1 VGQESDNKG
10 VGIEIDGGR
19 IHFRIGGMTAP
30 RSMPYADCA
39 GVSLRLAPMV
49 TGLGM
54 NLRYRVDLLDRD
66 FDPAIL
72 IGDSGDL
79 IEARNIWRRAA
90 GKLELPAVE
99 ATPDGVRVEAGAGP
113 PPNYISLTDNGG
125 PIRVVIRRGK
135 LEFIFVSA
143 LAIGLAIVLA
153 LGDRSVDN
161 AFFMALAAGLLGYAV
176 IGGLFSRF
184 IDIADG
190 RLIAGTRTPLGAFAT
205 VKMPLAE
212 VETILWGK
220 AENRRSNNRAGFV
233 MASAETAKSFTR
245 LTDDQARWL
254 TRFMRGA
261 IRDAG

>member
-1 VGQESDNKG
+1 VGQESGSKG
-10 VGIEIDGGR
+10 VGLEIDGGR
-19 IHFRIGGMTAP
+19 IHFRIGGITAP

-54 NLRYRVDLLDRD
+54 NLRYRVDLLRRNGE
-66 FDPAIL
+66 AEIL

-79 IEARNIWRRAA
+79 IETRDIWRRAA
-90 GKLELPAVE
+90 GRLELPAVE
-99 ATPDGVRVEAGAGP
+99 ATPDGVMEKTSAGP
-113 PPNYISLTDNGG
+113 PPANISLTGNGG
-125 PIRVVIRRGK
+125 PVRVMIRRGK

-143 LAIGLAIVLA
+143 LAIGLAVVLA
-153 LGDRSVDN
+153 LGDRSADN

-176 IGGLFSRF
+176 IGGLSARF

-190 RLIAGTRTPLGAFAT
+190 TLTAGTKTPLGDFAT
-205 VKMPLAE
+205 VKMALAE

-220 AENRRSNNRAGFV
+220 AENRRGNSRAAV
-233 MASAETAKSFTR
+233 VIATASEVKSIAR

-254 TRFMRGA
+254 RRFMSEAIRGA
-261 IRDAG
+261 G

>member
-10 VGIEIDGGR
+10 VGLEIDGGR

-176 IGGLFSRF
+176 IGGLSSRF

-233 MASAETAKSFTR
+233 MASAETVKSFTR